1 MQLGQQ
7 SLDKATTYDTH
18 TELHI
23 DPAPQQSCAAPAA
36 VVTSSLSKCICLATE
51 EKFVANKDFKGAIQF
66 EKQTLQ
72 RIVLERPTDILGGI
86 WFGSPPGFQPFVS
99 LRLSRAL
106 GDIIKPSGQEVLV
119 PEPALDNSRTFT
131 GVYSIELECF
141 RKLIQ
146 RDGFGA
152 ILWNECG
159 EEAFVAMQVIDE
171 ELIADF
177 IQASQYAFCSG

>member
-1 MQLGQQ
+1 LQLGQQ

-23 DPAPQQSCAAPAA
+23 DPAPQQSCAAPAG

-86 WFGSPPGFQPFVS
+86 WFGCPGGLLPS
-99 LRLSRAL
+99 ITLRLSKAL
-106 GDIIKPSGQEVLV
+106 GNIIKASGREVYIDRPS
-119 PEPALDNSRTFT
+119 PEAC
-131 GVYSIELECF
+131 SIVTRVFLIEIGCF
-141 RKLIQ
+141 RQMIQ
-146 RDGFGA
+146 RDGFGEPF
-152 ILWNECG
+152 WNQCG
-159 EEAFVAMQVIDE
+159 EEAFVTMQVLDAG
-171 ELIADF
+171 LIADF
-177 IQASQYAFCSG
+177 IQSAVPD